1 MIELDRT
8 GRPLTAQ
15 IADRLAALI
24 QTGQLGAGSRLPSVR
39 QMAARLK
46 VSTFTVIAGYDRLIA
61 RNLIE
66 ARAGAGYFVIGA
78 AKPQAADLSAALADP
93 VDAVGFALQALD
105 SSGAEVR
112 SGSGFL
118 PESWLADVVPAALVA
133 RVAKTRNALQGSAPA
148 QGHVGLRRQLS
159 DHLAGVGI
167 AANPAQIITTIGAT
181 QALDLLLR
189 TLLQAGDSL
198 IVEDPGYLFY
208 SAQARALDLN
218 LVPVPR
224 LADGPDLA
232 AFDEALKSFKPK
244 AFVTQTLLHNPTG
257 STTSAANC
265 HRLLSLAESHG
276 LAVIEDDV
284 YGSIAPKG
292 ATRLA
297 QLDGL
302 RHTYYVGSF
311 SKLLSPALRVGFM
324 AVPRE
329 AVDRVVGQKI
339 LSVLA
344 TPSFGE
350 VIVEAVL
357 DSGRYLRH
365 TQQVSGK
372 LAQHRQRAQALLA
385 DAGVTLTPA
394 DGMFLWGRFEPMKDS
409 DNLVRRALEAGILL
423 AKGSLFSP
431 TGSYTDYL
439 RFNVAHSCDVR
450 LGQFLRDAAP
460 LQPKAEVRYLR
471 PRIHG

>member
-1 MIELDRT
+1 MIELDRN
-8 GRPLTAQ
+8 GPPLTTQ
-15 IADRLAALI
+15 IADRLGALI
-24 QTGQLGAGSRLPSVR
+24 QSGQLGAGARLPSVR
-39 QMAARLK
+39 QMAARLN

-66 ARAGAGYFVIGA
+66 ARAGTGYFVIGA
-78 AKPQAADLSAALADP
+78 GKPYAADFGAALADP

-105 SSGAEVR
+105 SSGAHVR

-118 PESWLADVVPAALVA
+118 PESWLSEVVPGALIA
-133 RVAKTRNALQGSAPA
+133 RVAKARNALQAAAPA
-148 QGHVGLRRQLS
+148 QGHMGLRRQLS
-159 DHLAGVGI
+159 GYLAGVGI
-167 AANPAQIITTIGAT
+167 VANPIQIITTIGAT

-208 SAQARALDLN
+208 SAQARAMDLN

-224 LADGPDLA
+224 LADGPDLGT
-232 AFDEALKSFKPK
+232 FEEAVKSFKPK

-257 STTSAANC
+257 GTTSAANC
-265 HRLLSLAESHG
+265 HRLLSLAERHG

-284 YGSIAPKG
+284 YGAIAPRG

-329 AVDRVVGQKI
+329 AVDRIVGQKI
-339 LSVLA
+339 LGVLA
-344 TPSFGE
+344 TPSLSE

-357 DSGRYLRH
+357 DSGRYVRH
-365 TQQVSGK
+365 TLKISGK
-372 LAQHRQRAQALLA
+372 LAQHRQRAQALLTE
-385 DAGVTLTPA
+385 AGVTLGPA
-394 DGMFLWGRFEPMKDS
+394 DGMFLWGRFEPMQDS
-409 DNLVRRALEAGILL
+409 DSLVRRALEAGILL

-431 TGSYTDYL
+431 TGRYRDYL

-450 LGQFLRDAAP
+450 LGQFLRSAASS
-460 LQPKAEVRYLR
+460 QPKAGVHYLR
-471 PRIHG
+471 PRG

>member
-1 MIELDRT
+1 MIELDRN
-8 GRPLTAQ
+8 GPPLTTQ
-15 IADRLAALI
+15 VADGLAALI
-24 QTGQLGAGSRLPSVR
+24 QRGQLGAGSRLPSVR
-39 QMAARLK
+39 QMAARLN

-78 AKPQAADLSAALADP
+78 AKSHAGDLSAALADP

-105 SSGAEVR
+105 SSGADVR

-118 PESWLADVVPAALVA
+118 PETWLSDVVPAALVA
-133 RVAKTRNALQGSAPA
+133 RVAKARNALQATAPA
-148 QGHVGLRRQLS
+148 QGHLGLRRQLS

-167 AANPAQIITTIGAT
+167 AAHPNQIITTIGAT
-181 QALDLLLR
+181 QSLDLLLR

-208 SAQARALDLN
+208 SAQARAMDLN

-224 LADGPDLA
+224 LAEGPDLA
-232 AFDEALKSFKPK
+232 AFEDAVKSFKPK

-257 STTSAANC
+257 GTTSAANC
-265 HRLLSLAESHG
+265 HRLLALAESRG

-302 RHTYYVGSF
+302 RRTYYVGSF

-329 AVDRVVGQKI
+329 AVDRIVGQKI
-339 LSVLA
+339 LSVLG
-344 TPSFGE
+344 TPSLSE

-365 TQQVSGK
+365 TLKVGGK
-372 LAQHRQRAQALLA
+372 LAQHRQRARVLLTE
-385 DAGVTLTPA
+385 AGVTLGPA
-394 DGMFLWGRFEPMKDS
+394 DGIFLWGRFESMKDPDS
-409 DNLVRRALEAGILL
+409 LVRSALEAGILL

-431 TGSYTDYL
+431 TGRYADYL

-450 LGQFLRDAAP
+450 LGQFLRSAASLP
-460 LQPKAEVRYLR
+460 PKAEVHYLR
-471 PRIHG
+471 RK

>member
-1 MIELDRT
+1 VIELDRN
-8 GRPLTAQ
+8 GPPLTAQ
-15 IADRLAALI
+15 IADGLAALI
-24 QTGQLGAGSRLPSVR
+24 QSGQLAAGSRLPSVR
-39 QMAARLK
+39 QMATRLS

-78 AKPQAADLSAALADP
+78 AKPHVIDLGSALADP

-118 PESWLADVVPAALVA
+118 PESWLSDVVPGALVA
-133 RVAKTRNALQGSAPA
+133 RVAKARNALLASSPA
-148 QGHVGLRRQLS
+148 QGHLGLRRQLS
-159 DHLAGVGI
+159 DYLAGFGV

-189 TLLQAGDSL
+189 TLLQPGDSV

-208 SAQARALDLN
+208 SAQARAMDLN

-232 AFDEALKSFKPK
+232 AFEEAVKSFKPK

-257 STTSAANC
+257 STTSAAHC

-276 LAVIEDDV
+276 LALIEDDV

-302 RHTYYVGSF
+302 RRTYYVSSF

-329 AVDRVVGQKI
+329 AVDRIVGQKI
-339 LSVLA
+339 LSVLG
-344 TPSFGE
+344 TPSLGE
-350 VIVEAVL
+350 AIVEAVL
-357 DSGRYLRH
+357 DSGRYSRH
-365 TQQVSGK
+365 TLKVTGK
-372 LAQHRQRAQALLA
+372 LAQHRQRAQVLLTE
-385 DAGVTLTPA
+385 AGVTLNPA
-394 DGMFLWGRFEPMKDS
+394 DGLFLWGRFEPMKDS
-409 DNLVRRALEAGILL
+409 DSWVRRALEAGILL

-431 TGSYTDYL
+431 TGNYTDYL
-439 RFNVAHSCDVR
+439 RFNAAHSCDAR
-450 LGQFLRDAAP
+450 LGQFLRGTA

-471 PRIHG
+471 ARS